1 MIAGM
6 LNKKIKFTNNE
17 ITKAL
22 NVHKKAFSSIVIFS
36 FVINFL
42 YLTPAIY
49 MMQVYDRV
57 IISRSPFT
65 LLFLSMLCFGLCAL
79 LVFLDYIRSQ
89 VLIRINN
96 SLDEFLS
103 KRVFDAS
110 FEANLKKA
118 DLNTFGGLS
127 DLQQLRSFITG
138 TGLFGFLDAPWI
150 PIYLIVV
157 FMLHPLLGF
166 FALMGA
172 LVLIGLTF
180 INERTTKNALSI
192 SNSNNQL
199 ATMYSSGALRNADAI
214 QSMGMLSALQKKWYE
229 FQYKVLKHQ
238 TIASQRSAVIS
249 NLSKL
254 TRLIVQ
260 SGVLGIGAYLVIN
273 NQATPGIMIAASVL
287 VGRALAPVELLIS
300 SWKSFDSARFSYG
313 RLLNLLDCF
322 PVKLKQISLPAPEG
336 QVSIQNVFITPPNST
351 LNVIKGLSLNLSPG
365 QVYGLIGPTGSG
377 KSTLAKALVGVW
389 QPYSGVIRLDG
400 AELNQWNLDE
410 LGPHVGYLP
419 QDIELF
425 RGTIAE
431 NISRFQSVDSE
442 KIVEAASKAGV
453 HEMILGMPE
462 GYQTQL
468 GDGGNVLS
476 AGQRQRIGLAR
487 ALYGSPA
494 LIVLDEPNSNLDDE
508 GEKAL
513 VEAIKTMKQLLKT
526 IVVITHRTT
535 ILSAIDHLVI
545 LKNGSIVISGPTSEI
560 LQKMK
565 ATTQS

>member
-1 MIAGM
+1 M
-6 LNKKIKFTNNE
+6 LNKRNRFTNNE
-17 ITKAL
+17 IIEAL

-36 FVINFL
+36 CVINFL
-42 YLTPAIY
+42 YLTPSIY

-57 IISRSPFT
+57 ITSRSPFT
-65 LLFLSMLCFGLCAL
+65 LLFLSILCFGLCAL

-89 VLIRINN
+89 ILIRVNN

-103 KRVFDAS
+103 KRVFNAT

-118 DLNTFGGLS
+118 DLNMYGGLG

-138 TGLFGFLDAPWI
+138 SGLFGFLDAPWI

-166 FALMGA
+166 FALIGA
-172 LVLIGLTF
+172 LILISLTL
-180 INERTTKNALSI
+180 INERATKNILNTA
-192 SNSNNQL
+192 NNNNQL
-199 ATMYSSGALRNADAI
+199 ANMYSSGALRNADAI
-214 QSMGMLSALQKKWYE
+214 QSMGMLSSLQKNWYE

-238 TIASQRSAVIS
+238 TIASQRSATIS

-300 SWKSFDSARFSYG
+300 SWKSFDSARFSYV
-313 RLLNLLDCF
+313 RLLNLLENF
-322 PVKLKQISLPAPEG
+322 PVKLKQISLPAPTGE
-336 QVSIQNVFITPPNST
+336 VSIQNVFITPPNSK
-351 LNVIKGLSLNLSPG
+351 LNIIKGLSLDLHPG
-365 QVYGLIGPTGSG
+365 HVYGLIGPTGSG
-377 KSTLAKALVGVW
+377 KSTLAKALVGIW
-389 QPYSGVIRLDG
+389 QPYSGKIRLDG
-400 AELNQWNLDE
+400 AELSQWNLDE
-410 LGPHVGYLP
+410 LGPYIGYLP

-431 NISRFQSVDSE
+431 NISRFQSADSD
-442 KIVEAASKAGV
+442 KIVAAATKAGV
-453 HEMILGMPE
+453 HQMILTMPE

-487 ALYGSPA
+487 ALYDDPT

-508 GEKAL
+508 GERAL
-513 VEAIKTMKQLLKT
+513 VEAIKIMKELSKT
-526 IVVITHRTT
+526 VVVITHRTT
-535 ILSAIDHLVI
+535 ILSIIDQLVI
-545 LKNGSIVISGPTSEI
+545 LKNGAIVISGPTAEI

-565 ATTQS
+565 ATTQP